1 MENFY
6 IQKDLDYIRLVQGL
20 YFGMTVRQLQN
31 LLIAKN
37 FTIPFSQ
44 NIDRKELHKKI
55 IIQTISAKLKNTTL

>member
-6 IQKDLDYIRLVQGL
+6 IQKDLDYIKLVQGL

-55 IIQTISAKLKNTTL
+55 IIQTISAKLKHTL

>member
-6 IQKDLDYIRLVQGL
+6 IQKDLDYIKLVQGL

-44 NIDRKELHKKI
+44 NIGRKELHKKI
-55 IIQTISAKLKNTTL
+55 IIQTISAKLKNTL

>member
-1 MENFY
+1 MTDVN
-6 IQKDLDYIRLVQGL
+6 YIRMIQGV
-20 YFGMTVRQLQN
+20 YFAMTVRQLQN

-55 IIQTISAKLKNTTL
+55 IIQTISAKLKNTL

>member
-6 IQKDLDYIRLVQGL
+6 IQKDLDYIKLVQGL

-55 IIQTISAKLKNTTL
+55 IIQTISAKLKNTL

>member
-1 MENFY
+1 MTDLNY
-6 IQKDLDYIRLVQGL
+6 IKMIQGV
-20 YFGMTVRQLQN
+20 YFAMTVRQLQN

-55 IIQTISAKLKNTTL
+55 IIQTISAKLKNTL

>member
-1 MENFY
+1 MTDIN
-6 IQKDLDYIRLVQGL
+6 YIRMIQGV
-20 YFGMTVRQLQN
+20 YFAMTVRQLQN

-55 IIQTISAKLKNTTL
+55 IIQTISAKLKNTL

>member
-55 IIQTISAKLKNTTL
+55 IIQTISAKLKNTL

>member
-1 MENFY
+1 MTDVN
-6 IQKDLDYIRLVQGL
+6 YIRMIQGV
-20 YFGMTVRQLQN
+20 YFAMTVRQLQN

-37 FTIPFSQ
+37 FTILFSQ